1 MSIRNENFS
10 SFRQLDDGINCSL
23 DAQDVANT
31 ELVDSL
37 NMVFRNGY
45 PESRSGSKLKWAA
58 PNGLAA
64 GLVSAYPLDG
74 SSVDPIGSN
83 NGTDT
88 GIQYV
93 AGKIGQAAKFSGIST
108 SGLVSYYKLDANS
121 NDSVGS
127 NNGTDTAISYA
138 NAGIIGNCATFNGTT
153 SKINIAGI
161 TLKSYADKTIS
172 IWFKSTGSSATYE
185 RILSDETSNND
196 ANINL
201 YVSPSP
207 GNFGVLTND
216 GSTKEIDGL
225 GAISA
230 NVWYHAVVIISKNNF
245 IKLYLNNVQVGST
258 VVIGDNSAHG
268 ATSLMVGVE
277 DYIGGTGFFVGSI
290 DELAIFSRALSAS
303 EISSLYN
310 AGAGTALG
318 YFGSQIIK
326 TSAVGLPV
334 GNAPRTFNFWTQNSQ
349 LVSTTGQMV
358 EYGSAVVNEVFSI
371 AIISGKIFID
381 T

>member
-1 MSIRNENFS
+1 MAIRNENFS
-10 SFRQLDDGINCSL
+10 SFRQIDDGANFSL
-23 DAQDVANT
+23 DSQDIANT
-31 ELVDSL
+31 ECSDVL

-201 YVSPSP
+201 YVQPRSEERRV
-207 GNFGVLTND
+207 G
-216 GSTKEIDGL
+216 KECR
-225 GAISA
+225 
-230 NVWYHAVVIISKNNF
+230 
-245 IKLYLNNVQVGST
+245 
-258 VVIGDNSAHG
+258 
-268 ATSLMVGVE
+268 
-277 DYIGGTGFFVGSI
+277 
-290 DELAIFSRALSAS
+290 SR
-303 EISSLYN
+303 
-310 AGAGTALG
+310 
-318 YFGSQIIK
+318 
-326 TSAVGLPV
+326 
-334 GNAPRTFNFWTQNSQ
+334 
-349 LVSTTGQMV
+349 
-358 EYGSAVVNEVFSI
+358 
-371 AIISGKIFID
+371 
-381 T
+381 